1 MLPSPG
7 AGPPTVELDKTRS
20 GRLFKPTLSQYGIDG
35 PRLQARQARED
46 SVSKPGK
53 KDVPPFTDQ
62 AVDYLLAVES
72 LALRVALMSKSE
84 LAQVLPK
91 WEAMAPLLA
100 AGAWEKV
107 AAKVQTAE
115 VTRVITAGGVFA
127 AASAERDAAAAAR
140 AALPDKSSYGACQ
153 GAADGPELA
162 VARPRLAAA
171 QAALR
176 ALAGTGP
183 AKKPERLRLKEEI
196 EALQA
201 TVDELS
207 EQEADVWFY
216 ADGEAA
222 DAAVDLQEYAEMLE
236 PSLPSAS
243 GFSQGYARKGKVS

>member
-1 MLPSPG
+1 M
-7 AGPPTVELDKTRS
+7 ELDKTRS
-20 GRLFKPTLSQYGIDG
+20 GRLFKPTLSQYGIEG
-35 PRLQARQARED
+35 PRLVQPRED

-140 AALPDKSSYGACQ
+140 AALPDKSSWSIWK
-153 GAADGPELA
+153 GPG
-162 VARPRLAAA
+162 P
-171 QAALR
+171 
-176 ALAGTGP
+176 GP
-183 AKKPERLRLKEEI
+183 AGL
-196 EALQA
+196 LQ
-201 TVDELS
+201 TV
-207 EQEADVWFY
+207 
-216 ADGEAA
+216 G
-222 DAAVDLQEYAEMLE
+222 
-236 PSLPSAS
+236 
-243 GFSQGYARKGKVS
+243 R